1 MASEI
6 RTKAKRR
13 ALRSNPTGLVFH
25 HPDSSFCD
33 FLGNLSELLY
43 NQNKSV
49 EASVVIEEAR
59 SLAWARLREYGVVV
73 SQQNIN
79 EHGDVKVWEERK
91 KATEEELEAQ
101 LANVP
106 AAVAGGKGAPPA
118 KGAKA
123 PAPAKGAPAAV
134 EDADQNTES
143 SSLDFSKSIDY
154 KLAIADTDANS
165 SAPSQNI
172 YIRGLENAIRLDL
185 RHAQYLSLVEA
196 KHEEAKKILG
206 DCAKIT
212 TRTLYVNP

>member
-1 MASEI
+1 
-6 RTKAKRR
+6 
-13 ALRSNPTGLVFH
+13 
-25 HPDSSFCD
+25 
-33 FLGNLSELLY
+33 
-43 NQNKSV
+43 V
-49 EASVVIEEAR
+49 EACVVIEEAR
-59 SLAWARLREYGVVV
+59 SLAWARLREFGVQVT
-73 SQQNIN
+73 QQNVN

-118 KGAKA
+118 KGGKP
-123 PAPAKGAPAAV
+123 PAPAKGAAAPTD
-134 EDADQNTES
+134 EADQNTES

-154 KLAIADTDANS
+154 KLVLADSDANS
-165 SAPSQNI
+165 SSLSQNI

-196 KHEEAKKILG
+196 KHDEAKKLLQ

-212 TRTLYVNP
+212 TRTLYVNPQLKFYQFFLLGHVNREIFYDKVIAFQG